1 MLEDI
6 IIRLEDNFS
15 EYLTDI
21 RENEDKRI
29 ANELIRIENERA
41 RNEYFAKLI
50 AETKSYWKRMKKVY
64 GTVSENENRFALPD
78 EYTELCML
86 DVFVNGFCLNQNEY
100 AVDGHDVVL
109 VKPLDVV
116 GTVVEVVVTRNAVIT
131 SEDYDNLRGLR
142 GFSAYE
148 VAVQNGFK
156 GSIEEWLWSLN
167 GSGGYERFVSWYKTT
182 SANEKRI
189 KLPSVYTEK
198 HLLDVFVNGFKL
210 SGEEYSVQKVGTEYF
225 LVLATALDV
234 VGTSVEMDVID
245 AHPSS
250 FVEEDPTVPDYVKNI
265 TERDI
270 DNWNGKVNQEIG
282 KGLSTNDFTN
292 EAKAKLEDLDNY
304 NDTEVRQKIT
314 AIETEQITQNETIEE
329 STNKITANVREIAKL
344 KEEKVILRSQ
354 FPAGEA
360 EGESVT
366 LRDSAEGLE
375 IEGLRIGGNSYQES
389 GNVTNEEGNII
400 GTKPSMENP
409 SEIEAVKNIELNVCN
424 KNFLDVSKV
433 PDVAGL
439 KAIKGLG
446 NNTYIKI
453 DRGYRFEN
461 RYRSIGF
468 KFSNLAM
475 GKEYIVSFDV
485 KVKGYSSDFS
495 SISIVYGL
503 NTYEDSIALSQVYKT
518 KMIDSN
524 VEEKISFSFICKDKE
539 NIVAFGVYATSDL
552 MGISI
557 DMTNIQLEEGEK
569 GTQYVEH
576 KSESYTIP
584 VQQEMLKGDY
594 LDLERDE
601 EVHAWGKWVL
611 DGVNKKTTYKHMSI
625 GSDTRGFYAII
636 VNNKLEEYKSGSPE
650 GVLCTHL
657 ITYDNSVYP
666 DVVGQD
672 CIYWQKTGDYLYLSV
687 PFLSVGEVNNWLK
700 EQYEAGTPVTI
711 YYRLKELIR
720 IPFTEEQKQKAEE
733 MRHMRTYKEVTHV
746 DSVAEGVKPIL
757 SFCYRKDLQIEN
769 EKMKVRLD
777 EIEALLSTASTS
789 ALLLDNLENDLKG
802 EVM

>member
-29 ANELIRIENERA
+29 ANELARIENEKA
-41 RNEYFAKLI
+41 RNEYFEKLI
-50 AETKSYWKRMKKVY
+50 AETRSYWKRIKKVY

-131 SEDYDNLRGLR
+131 SEDYDNLRGLQ

-156 GSIEEWLWSLN
+156 GSMEEWLWSLN

-314 AIETEQITQNETIEE
+314 AIETEQITQNEKIEE
-329 STNKITANVREIAKL
+329 NTNKITANVEEIAKL
-344 KEEKVILRSQ
+344 KEENAILKSQ

-360 EGESVT
+360 EGESIT
-366 LRDSAEGLE
+366 LKDSAEGLE
-375 IEGLRIGGNSYQES
+375 IEGLRIGGNSYQEV
-389 GNVTNEEGNII
+389 GEITDDEENVI
-400 GTKPSMENP
+400 GSKPSIENP
-409 SEIEAVKNIELNVCN
+409 SEIEAVKENVEVVTCN
-424 KNFLDVSKV
+424 KNLIEFAKEDWIGGYFNSDGTVNSWGGTKE
-433 PDVAGL
+433 GL
-439 KAIKGLG
+439 
-446 NNTYIKI
+446 
-453 DRGYRFEN
+453 
-461 RYRSIGF
+461 
-468 KFSNLAM
+468 
-475 GKEYIVSFDV
+475 
-485 KVKGYSSDFS
+485 
-495 SISIVYGL
+495 
-503 NTYEDSIALSQVYKT
+503 
-518 KMIDSN
+518 IDSRYYMIPN
-524 VEEKISFSFICKDKE
+524 NLINIVLSFMPLRDLKIGRGGLAFYNEDKNPISSTGININE
-539 NIVAFGVYATSDL
+539 NILYSKGMRGSIKANVSIPNGAKYFRFYLKWVRNSENE
-552 MGISI
+552 SI
-557 DMTNIQLEEGEK
+557 DMYEEFYDYISDLQLEVGIETSE
-569 GTQYVEH
+569 YVEH
-576 KSESYTIP
+576 QSQNCTIP

-601 EVHAWGKWVL
+601 EVHVWGKWIL
-611 DGVNKKTTYKHMSI
+611 DGVNQKLIYKHTSFV
-625 GSDTRGFYAII
+625 SDTRGFYLFN
-636 VNNKLEEYKSGSPE
+636 VENKSEEYTSGSA
-650 GVLCTHL
+650 GMVLCTHL
-657 ITYDNSVYP
+657 ITYDNMIHSN
-666 DVVGQD
+666 VVGQD
-672 CIYWQKTGDYLYLSV
+672 CIYWQKTDNVLYLSI
-687 PFLSVGEVNNWLK
+687 PFVTLTEANNWLK

-746 DSVAEGVKPIL
+746 ESVAEGVKPSL
-757 SFCYRKDLQIEN
+757 RFGYRKDLQIEN